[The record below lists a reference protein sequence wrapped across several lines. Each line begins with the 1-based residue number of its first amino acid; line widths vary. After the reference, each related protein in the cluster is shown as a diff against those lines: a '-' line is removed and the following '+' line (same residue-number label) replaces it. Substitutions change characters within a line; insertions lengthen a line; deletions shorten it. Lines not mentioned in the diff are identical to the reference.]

1 MLAHLARQVSQHL
14 MAFRD
19 LDLECGVA
27 HALNDG
33 SFNGDHIFFWNN
45 ITSFQF
51 CGAGTGPAP
60 IIFALQAK
68 TRNSLSPG
76 AVRSE

>member
-14 MAFRD
+14 VAFRD
-19 LDLECGVA
+19 LDLKRGVS

-45 ITSFQF
+45 ITSFSF
-51 CGAGTGPAP
+51 VARGPGP
-60 IIFALQAK
+60 RRLI
-68 TRNSLSPG
+68 
-76 AVRSE
+76 